1 MLHDLAVAEPA
12 WSPRNPDF
20 EARVRDNFARQG
32 FMGLIGAGLE
42 TVAPGR
48 CVLSIGFR
56 PALTQQHGYFHGG
69 LIGTLADMAAGFAAF
84 TLADADTSILT
95 VEYKLNLLEPG
106 QGERLLADARV
117 MRGGKRVSVCQAD
130 VWVLDGP
137 RRTRCA
143 VALATLMLLPGRSD
157 HGPMARPAG
166 PSQRA

>member
-1 MLHDLAVAEPA
+1 MLPDLAVAEPA

-20 EARVRDNFARQG
+20 AARVRDNFERQG
-32 FMGLIGAGLE
+32 FMGLVGAALE
-42 TVAPGR
+42 TVQPGR
-48 CVLSIGFR
+48 CVLGVDYR

-69 LIGTLADMAAGFAAF
+69 LIGTLADMACGYAAF
-84 TLADADTSILT
+84 TLADAATSILT

-106 QGERLLADARV
+106 QGERLVADARV
-117 MRGGKRVSVCQAD
+117 MRGGKRVSVCEAA

-157 HGPMARPAG
+157 HASVTIATGEVTKK
-166 PSQRA
+166 